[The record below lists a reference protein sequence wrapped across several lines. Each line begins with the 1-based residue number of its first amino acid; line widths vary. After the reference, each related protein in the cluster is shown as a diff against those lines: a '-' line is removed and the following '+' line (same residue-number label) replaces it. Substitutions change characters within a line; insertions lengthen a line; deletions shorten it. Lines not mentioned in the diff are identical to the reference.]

1 MGQRSPTPPAETST
15 PSLGAALGLL
25 LLVGCGPKEA
35 PPPRAAVQASPAAAP
50 APLPVVDTAEPDAD
64 EVLVRVHPGRAVG
77 LELVCTDGYRE
88 RVTLGTGPEPPWL
101 WGRFEG
107 VGGSDCTLH
116 FKGGAPARQLG
127 LAAGDAL
134 TCDLVGS
141 TAVCGDLGEAL
152 TAEETGLQPL
162 AGVLQVQV
170 TEANGAHALEL
181 TCAGKRHWVPLTS
194 GLARVADL
202 PPDGCRGRFQ
212 GAAGEIPETG
222 GGRVLTC
229 RLSSAGA
236 ACTEVARLSPE
247 TVAQRA
253 AAAAPV
259 ALPADAVWVEVAE
272 PAEVQAVELSCTGDY
287 RDRAELDAE
296 RQARF
301 SDVSGTCTLHLRGPV
316 TGRFGPVA
324 PGQALA
330 CAFVGTI
337 LTCTDLSGP
346 E

>member
-1 MGQRSPTPPAETST
+1 MGQRSPTLPSPVPAL
-15 PSLGAALGLL
+15 PVALLGLGL
-25 LLVGCGPKEA
+25 AVACGPKEA
-35 PPPRAAVQASPAAAP
+35 PPPPPAAAAAP
-50 APLPVVDTAEPDAD
+50 ALQATPLPEVDTAAPRAD

-77 LELVCTDGYRE
+77 LELVCSEGYRE
-88 RVTLGTGPEPPWL
+88 RVTLGTGDAPTWL

-107 VGGSDCTLH
+107 VAGSECTLH
-116 FKGGAPARQLG
+116 FKGGAPARHLG
-127 LAAGDAL
+127 VRPGAAL

-141 TAVCGDLGEAL
+141 TAVCGDLEAAL
-152 TAEETGLQPL
+152 AAEETGLRPE
-162 AGVLQVQV
+162 AGVLLVQV

-181 TCAGKRHWVPLTS
+181 VCAGKRHWVPLTS

-202 PPDGCRGRFQ
+202 PDEGCRGRFQ
-212 GAAGEIPETG
+212 GADGEIRETG

-229 RLSSAGA
+229 RLGSAGA
-236 ACTEVARLSPE
+236 ACTEVARLGPPPLAE
-247 TVAQRA
+247 RQAEVAA
-253 AAAAPV
+253 ID
-259 ALPADAVWVEVAE
+259 LPPDAVWVEVAE

-287 RDRAELDAE
+287 RERSELDAE

-301 SDVSGTCTLHLRGPV
+301 SGVAGTCTLHLRGPV

-346 E
+346 G